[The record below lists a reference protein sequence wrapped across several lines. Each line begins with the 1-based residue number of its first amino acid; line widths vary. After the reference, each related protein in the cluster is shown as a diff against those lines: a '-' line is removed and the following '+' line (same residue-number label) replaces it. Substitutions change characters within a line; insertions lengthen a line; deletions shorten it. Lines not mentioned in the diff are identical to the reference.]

1 MRLEEP
7 ARFLGERLEQEEE
20 AVEWGPGVE
29 GHVLTPGRQPVPGDC
44 TAWSLPE

>member
-29 GHVLTPGRQPVPGDC
+29 GPVSTPRQAACPR
-44 TAWSLPE
+44 